1 MINRERLPVD
11 TAVGIALRDLRRL
24 RVRPTAHSIGVSC
37 AENALR
43 AQNPHAAS
51 HTGELEC
58 ERTQHSDSLL
68 EREIPGQAAAPKT
81 GDRVLRS
88 SLVNRHYAKQPE
100 DVDLARRS
108 F

>member
-43 AQNPHAAS
+43 AQNS
-51 HTGELEC
+51 TRGFSY
-58 ERTQHSDSLL
+58 R
-68 EREIPGQAAAPKT
+68 
-81 GDRVLRS
+81 
-88 SLVNRHYAKQPE
+88 
-100 DVDLARRS
+100 
-108 F
+108 